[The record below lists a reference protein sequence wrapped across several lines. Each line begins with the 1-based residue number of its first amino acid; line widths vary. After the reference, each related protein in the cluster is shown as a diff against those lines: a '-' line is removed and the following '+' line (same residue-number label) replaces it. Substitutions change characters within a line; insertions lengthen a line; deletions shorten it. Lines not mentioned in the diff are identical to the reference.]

1 MGLCT
6 SSEQKALRKVNEENN
21 AKKRSKNNH
30 LYAALSEKLKS
41 LEEYDSRYHGN
52 FEEYSQEINRRFINN
67 MKSEVVLRSP
77 VSYKVKMQ

>member
-6 SSEQKALRKVNEENN
+6 SIEHKALQQVNEENN

-52 FEEYSQEINRRFINN
+52 FEEYLQEINRCFINN
-67 MKSEVVLRSP
+67 IKSEVVLRSP
-77 VSYKVKMQ
+77 MSHKLKMQ